1 MSKKKVL
8 IADRFAQDSFLYLQ
22 REPNLELFRSDSPTH
37 LPQEHLVSA
46 HALVIRSKT
55 QITEDLLKKARQ
67 LQVIITC
74 TSGFD
79 HIDLE
84 ATQKWGITVMHT
96 PTANV
101 ESASQLTMMLILAC
115 AHRLNQAKNMTR
127 TQDWNRNLIIGT
139 ELAGRTLGIVGLGR
153 IGQRVAQL
161 ANAFQMEII
170 AFDPYQDEDVF
181 TKHKAERKSYEELL
195 KLSDFITFHVPK
207 TLETDYMLNKSHFEY
222 INRGCVLINTSRG
235 SVVKEHDLIE
245 ALENRHLTAAGLD
258 VFEKE
263 PLAKDHRLFKF
274 DNVITTPHIGANT
287 EAAFYK
293 ASRIAAEKLV
303 RFFTDSTTSDVLPPK
318 VPWYGAT
325 PFKSE

>member
-1 MSKKKVL
+1 MSRKKVL

-22 REPNLELFRSDSPTH
+22 REPNIELVRSDSATI
-37 LPQEHLVSA
+37 LPQDHLITA
-46 HALVIRSKT
+46 HALIIGRKT
-55 QITEDLLKKARQ
+55 LITEELLKKARQ

-96 PTANV
+96 PMASV
-101 ESASQLTMMLILAC
+101 ESTAQLTLMLMLGC
-115 AHRLNQAKNMTR
+115 AHKLNEAKKMAL
-127 TQDWNRNLIIGT
+127 TQDWNRDLIIGN
-139 ELAGRTLGIVGLGR
+139 EVSGRTLGIIGLGR
-153 IGQRVAQL
+153 IGQRVSQL
-161 ANAFQMEII
+161 ARAFQMELI
-170 AFDPYQDEDVF
+170 AFDPYQDDDVF
-181 TKHKAERKSYEELL
+181 ARYQVERKSYEEVL
-195 KLSDFITFHVPK
+195 KLSDYITFHVPK

-222 INRGCVLINTSRG
+222 IHRGCILINTSRG
-235 SVVKEHDLIE
+235 SVIKEQDLIE
-245 ALENRHLTAAGLD
+245 AIENKYISAVGLD

-263 PLAKDHRLFKF
+263 PLNTSSRLHKF
-274 DNVITTPHIGANT
+274 DNIIVTPHIGANT